1 LGTPVAVVNQ
11 PEKSILYSCAVHYQ
25 V

>member
-1 LGTPVAVVNQ
+1 LGTLGAVVNQ
-11 PEKSILYSCAVHYQ
+11 PQKSILYSCSVHYQ